1 MVRGLYTAYTGM
13 IQQQNR
19 LDVVSN
25 NLANATTVGFKKEG
39 STSQAFDE
47 VLTIKIKD
55 ASTNYLDL
63 PVGNMSLGVKVGET
77 YTDYTQGSFKQTENT
92 FDVAIAGEGFFSIS
106 YTSKN
111 GVESTMYTR
120 DGSFTLTSDGY
131 LVTKDGDYVLG
142 QDGPINIPTEASVAI
157 DEEGRI
163 FADGEYVDSFAIAD
177 FEDYNYLAK
186 FGESM
191 YRAVDGATQKEPSNA
206 KTYQGYL
213 EMSNVNVVSEMV
225 EMITIS
231 RAYESNQKLITSID
245 ETLEKAVT
253 LGQL

>member
-13 IQQQNR
+13 KQQQKK

-39 STSQAFDE
+39 ATSLAFDQL
-47 VLTIKIKD
+47 LTIKVKD
-55 ASTNYLDL
+55 ATTGYANQSI
-63 PVGNMSLGVKVGET
+63 GRMSLGVKVGET
-77 YTDYTQGSFKQTENT
+77 YTDYGQGSFKSTGNPL
-92 FDVAIAGEGFFSIS
+92 DVAIAGTGFFNIS
-106 YTSKN
+106 YTSKD

-120 DGSFTLTSDGY
+120 AGEFTMTSDGY
-131 LVTKDGDYVLG
+131 VVTKDGDFCLG
-142 QDGPINIPTEASVAI
+142 QDGPIVLPTDAQISV
-157 DEEGRI
+157 DELGRI
-163 FADGEYVDSFAIAD
+163 FADDEYVDTFALTD
-177 FEDYNYLAK
+177 FEDYNYLSK
-186 FGESM
+186 FGENM
-191 YRAVDGATQKEPSNA
+191 YKAVEGATTFPP
-206 KTYQGYL
+206 QGTKVMQGFL

-253 LGQL
+253 IGQL